1 MSLAAEAAY
10 FDGNH
15 CQHLAAR
22 EEHMRLERIS
32 TCARQPDAR
41 LWSIITKPVPEET
54 EADSEYLAAI
64 EREGARTNGG
74 K

>member
-22 EEHMRLERIS
+22 DEHMRLERIS
-32 TCARQPDAR
+32 TRARQPDAR
-41 LWSIITKPVPEET
+41 LWSIITKPVSEET
-54 EADSEYLAAI
+54 EADREYLAAI
-64 EREGARTNGG
+64 ERGEQENGNG
-74 K
+74 